1 MLFALMRG
9 RRSQGLEDAGK
20 QGGREMEIAQLIT
33 LEEAARRLGIQ
44 PRTLI
49 RYVRS
54 GKIKAKLFRFETMT
68 LIEVRDAAQDTNGSA
83 ARGIEISRTED
94 GGMNDKKGIS
104 QVEAAK
110 KYGVSQQLISRWIR
124 QGLIRV
130 IRPGGRGRSYEI
142 VEEDVA
148 RLVEIYREE
157 AARSPHGFKGKRMR
171 SLLRRRMLEKEAR
184 ISEEAEEA

>member
-1 MLFALMRG
+1 
-9 RRSQGLEDAGK
+9 
-20 QGGREMEIAQLIT
+20 MEIARLIT

-68 LIEVRDAAQDTNGSA
+68 LVEIRDAENGNRIVMA
-83 ARGIEISRTED
+83 EAPGEIQ
-94 GGMNDKKGIS
+94 KGIS

-110 KYGVSQQLISRWIR
+110 KYGIPHNQISRWIR

-130 IRPGGRGRSYEI
+130 IRAGTRGRPYEI

-148 RLVEIYREE
+148 RLAAIYHEE
-157 AARSPHGFKGKRMR
+157 ASRSPHGFKGKRMR
-171 SLLRRRMLEKEAR
+171 SLLEKRRL
-184 ISEEAEEA
+184 EAEPE

>member
-1 MLFALMRG
+1 
-9 RRSQGLEDAGK
+9 
-20 QGGREMEIAQLIT
+20 MEIARLIT

>member
-1 MLFALMRG
+1 
-9 RRSQGLEDAGK
+9 
-20 QGGREMEIAQLIT
+20 MEIVRLIPI
-33 LEEAARRLGIQ
+33 EEAARRLGIK

-68 LIEVRDAAQDTNGSA
+68 LVEVRDAETNGNRVIEA
-83 ARGIEISRTED
+83 AGEIQ
-94 GGMNDKKGIS
+94 KGIS

-110 KYGVSQQLISRWIR
+110 KYGVSHQQISRWIR

-130 IRPGGRGRSYEI
+130 IRAGTRGRPYEI

-148 RLVEIYREE
+148 RLAAIYHEE
-157 AARSPHGFKGKRMR
+157 ASRSPHGFKGKRMR
-171 SLLRRRMLEKEAR
+171 SLLERRRL
-184 ISEEAEEA
+184 EAEPDR

>member
-1 MLFALMRG
+1 
-9 RRSQGLEDAGK
+9 
-20 QGGREMEIAQLIT
+20 MEIARLIT
-33 LEEAARRLGIQ
+33 IEEAAQRLGIQ

-68 LIEVRDAAQDTNGSA
+68 LIEVRATQDTNGSA
-83 ARGIEISRTED
+83 ARGIEISRMEA

-142 VEEDVA
+142 MEEDVA

-171 SLLRRRMLEKEAR
+171 SILRRRMLEEESR
-184 ISEEAEEA
+184 ISEEA